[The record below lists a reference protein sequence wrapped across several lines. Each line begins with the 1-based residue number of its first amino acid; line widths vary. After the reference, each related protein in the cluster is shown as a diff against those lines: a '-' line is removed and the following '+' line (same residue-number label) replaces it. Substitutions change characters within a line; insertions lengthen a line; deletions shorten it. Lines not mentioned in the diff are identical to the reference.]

1 MEIIGDAE
9 ALQREI
15 LEMARRESAE
25 IIASAEAEA
34 DMIMSSAKVAAGKAR
49 SEIVESALAGAA
61 RRRELLLAAVPAE
74 AGRLQAARRE
84 ALLDSIKEDA
94 ARMLPGE
101 AAASGKA
108 AILAELAAQAVSRM
122 EGENFVISVD
132 PADRAEEAGLPAEI
146 ELLAGRGPLRITI
159 EESPGLGGGVIVR
172 DAEGRQYWD
181 NSFKARLERRWP
193 ELRGRLLQ
201 GAGAPG
207 EGK

>member
-1 MEIIGDAE
+1 M
-9 ALQREI
+9 QREI
-15 LEMARRESAE
+15 LEMAQRESAE

-34 DMIMSSAKVAAGKAR
+34 DMIMSSAKSAAGKAR

-74 AGRLQAARRE
+74 AGRLHAARQE
-84 ALLDSIKEDA
+84 ALLDSIREDA

-108 AILAELAAQAVSRM
+108 VILAELAAQAVSRM
-122 EGENFVISVD
+122 EGENFIVSLD

-172 DAEGRQYWD
+172 DVEGRQYWD

-193 ELRGRLLQ
+193 EVRGRLLQ
-201 GAGAPG
+201 GSGTSG